1 MAKSKSNQSK
11 PDPNLI
17 RYLDDSDIQK
27 KQSSDLLSRWRE
39 FRYYLHR
46 KGKERITIMIVP
58 HSESNILNMHI
69 SHYSLFSVLGVLVI
83 FLVGSLITIITRSA
97 ETVQFYDMG
106 LTNSQ
111 FHIQSSRLA
120 QEIIPL
126 HERINL
132 YTNTIAS
139 IHTRLSGRSNDVP
152 ARGGVAEKIVEDEI
166 KDLNQLVNNCKSQGE
181 NCSQETIESILRR
194 SLYLSVLDNEKMKKA
209 ISITTE
215 IIKELNTPEKQYLLK
230 IIPNIWPVSG
240 AVAVPYQTQFDSF
253 RGNGEPLRGVWFNAS
268 PNASVMSTAPGVV
281 TEIGYQKRF
290 GLYIW
295 VEHPIGIR
303 TFYSHLE
310 RVQVSV
316 GESVKKGQV
325 IGTVGR
331 TGQISS
337 NMLYYEIHIGTVAYN
352 PHAFLNHL
360 QSLWLN
366 PQNP

>member
-1 MAKSKSNQSK
+1 MAKSRSNQPN
-11 PDPNLI
+11 PDLI
-17 RYLDDSDIQK
+17 RYLDDSDTQK
-27 KQSSDLLSRWRE
+27 RQSSDLLTRWRE
-39 FRYYLHR
+39 LRYYLHR

-58 HSESNILNMHI
+58 HSESNILNLHI
-69 SHYSLFSVLGVLVI
+69 SHYTLFATLGVLVV
-83 FLVGSLITIITRSA
+83 FLVGSLITIINRSA

-139 IHTRLSGRSNDVP
+139 IHTRLSGRSDDLP
-152 ARGGVAEKIVEDEI
+152 PRGGVAEKVVENEI
-166 KDLNQLVNNCKSQGE
+166 NALSQLVTDCKAQGE
-181 NCSQETIESILRR
+181 NCSQETIEAILRR

-209 ISITTE
+209 VSITDQ
-215 IIKELNTPEKQYLLK
+215 IIKDLNTPEKQYLLK
-230 IIPNIWPVSG
+230 ITPNIWPVSG
-240 AVAVPYQTQFDSF
+240 AVAVPFQTQHDSF
-253 RGNGEPLRGVWFNAS
+253 RGNSEPLRGVWFSAS
-268 PNASVMSTAPGVV
+268 PNAEVVSTAPGTV
-281 TEIGYQKRF
+281 TEVGYQKRF
-290 GLYIW
+290 GLYMW

-310 RVQVSV
+310 RVSVSV
-316 GESVKKGQV
+316 GDSVKKGQV

-331 TGQISS
+331 SGHIGS

-366 PQNP
+366 PPNP